1 MSRSVKR
8 YLNAAQLLPKPLL
21 AELQQYAAGKM
32 LYVPYPVTRR
42 DFNRLRV
49 LDLRMQGYSVTQIAY
64 RTGLSRRGVS
74 KILQRDRERALT
86 ILQLFTTAACEGAAD
101 APGESA
107 RGETPPPRQ
116 RRDYTTEEHR

>member
-1 MSRSVKR
+1 MGRSVKR
-8 YLNAAQLLPKPLL
+8 YQNAAQLLPKSLL

-32 LYVPYPVTRR
+32 LYVPHPVTRR
-42 DFNRLRV
+42 EFNRLKV

-86 ILQLFTTAACEGAAD
+86 ILQLFTTCSDDAAQNFT
-101 APGESA
+101 GETGV
-107 RGETPPPRQ
+107 GETPPPRQ
-116 RRDYTTEEHR
+116 S